1 MICLKFLFF
10 GEKCLINT
18 ILYFYFLQWIF
29 YPLMF
34 SYLLLIGFEIS
45 LLYKINIF
53 GLPRAYFHC
62 ITYKLS
68 NWNCRP
74 FTTWIII
81 DIFLTTLYK
90 SKGRRYVYFFNNIYV
105 GSLANHIDILFG
117 AFASYSLVP
126 NSRERCSC
134 KFWGK
139 TPQDYLII
147 RREWPINEC
156 PLLILKNLNDF
167 SAGVFYS
174 TPYYQAQKST
184 FKLDV
189 WFDTFATLTVYLLQC
204 LTFATNIN
212 TYVFVKNIAH

>member
-1 MICLKFLFF
+1 M
-10 GEKCLINT
+10 
-18 ILYFYFLQWIF
+18 
-29 YPLMF
+29 
-34 SYLLLIGFEIS
+34 
-45 LLYKINIF
+45 
-53 GLPRAYFHC
+53 
-62 ITYKLS
+62 
-68 NWNCRP
+68 
-74 FTTWIII
+74 
-81 DIFLTTLYK
+81 
-90 SKGRRYVYFFNNIYV
+90 YFFNNIYV

-212 TYVFVKNIAH
+212 TYNVFCEKHCSLKFFKTIQHYFFIILILWMIYSFGFFDNFILFVRSVYFFLLFFYFNGSSNYRLVSFRKLSYLIF